1 MAPGKNRFFLYSLGC
16 PKNLV
21 DSEWLSGALMAAGWQ
36 PVSDPGEAAL
46 LLVNTCAFIED
57 AVSESIEAILS
68 LRAEAPEARLAV
80 TGCLPLRYGRSL
92 RALLPEVE
100 TFFTCR
106 RMDCLQERDV
116 RRLIAGA
123 GWMASR
129 PLCGEAAGP
138 AVRPLSSGGA
148 SAYVKIADGCNRR
161 CAYCTIPAIRGK
173 SRSRVPSDIVREV
186 AGLSA
191 RGVREIILVA
201 QDTAAYGADLPGDVT
216 LAGLLETLAGCRG
229 IQWIKVLYLYP
240 DVRRVTDG
248 LVSVFTRHPNLC
260 PVVDVPIQHIAPGVL
275 KRMRRPGPAA
285 VQKVLNRLGRIPGIR
300 FRTTVIVG
308 FPGETR
314 EEFEALCRFVEEG
327 WFYSLGAF
335 AYSDEEGTAA
345 CGLPGKVPDAE
356 KQARLTALM
365 AAQQEVSARHNAAMK
380 GETFPVLI
388 EGEHEET
395 PLLLKGRTA
404 FQFPEIDGCV
414 LVTEGTADAGEIKQV
429 RITDA
434 GPYDLVGGIVE
445 NKGLRTED

>member
-1 MAPGKNRFFLYSLGC
+1 MASGKNRFFLYSLGC

-21 DSEWLSGALMAAGWQ
+21 DSEWLSGALMASGWQ
-36 PVSDPGEAAL
+36 PVAKPGEADMI
-46 LLVNTCAFIED
+46 LVNTCAFLED
-57 AVSESIEAILS
+57 ATSESIETVLT
-68 LRAEAPEARLAV
+68 LREEAPGARLVV
-80 TGCLPLRYGRSL
+80 TGCLPLRYGRTL
-92 RALLPEVE
+92 RGLLPEVE

-106 RMDCLQERDV
+106 RMDDLREGDIRA
-116 RRLIAGA
+116 LIAGK
-123 GWMASR
+123 GWVAYR
-129 PLCGEAAGP
+129 PSSEGLVAP
-138 AVRPLSSGGA
+138 AVRPRFPGRY

-173 SRSRVPSDIVREV
+173 YRSRKPADILREV
-186 AGLSA
+186 EVLAD
-191 RGVREIILVA
+191 RGVREIVLVA
-201 QDTAAYGADLPGDVT
+201 QDTAAYGADLLGDVVT
-216 LAGLLETLAGCRG
+216 LAGLLETLAGCRSVP
-229 IQWIKVLYLYP
+229 WIKLLYLYP
-240 DVRRVTDG
+240 DVHRVTDD
-248 LVSVFTRHPNLC
+248 LIAAFTRYPNLC

-285 VQKVLNRLGRIPGIR
+285 VKKVLSWLGKIPGIR

-314 EEFEALCRFVEEG
+314 EEFETLCRFVEEG

-335 AYSDEEGTAA
+335 VYSDEEGTAA
-345 CGLPGKVPDAE
+345 YGLPDKVPEAE
-356 KQARLTALM
+356 KQARLSALM
-365 AAQQEVSARHNAAMK
+365 AVQQGVSARHNAALK
-380 GETFPVLI
+380 GEILPVLI

-414 LVTEGTADAGEIKQV
+414 LVTEGAADAGEIKRV

-445 NKGLRTED
+445 GR